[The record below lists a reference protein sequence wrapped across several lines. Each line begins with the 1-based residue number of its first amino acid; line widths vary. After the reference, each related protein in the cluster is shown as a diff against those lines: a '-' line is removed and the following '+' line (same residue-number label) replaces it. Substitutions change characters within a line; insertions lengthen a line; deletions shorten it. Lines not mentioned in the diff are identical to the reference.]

1 MIGLLRLG
9 ADRFDIRQNIDNI
22 EEELLKAVDEMAQYL
37 DTFNRSVSIDSVF
50 LSKNVLKA
58 GYILQTAR
66 YKHVSQRKAYDIF
79 ALICDIGG
87 SLGFL

>member
-37 DTFNRSVSIDSVF
+37 DAFNRSVSIDSVF

-58 GYILQTAR
+58 GYILQTA
-66 YKHVSQRKAYDIF
+66 K
-79 ALICDIGG
+79 L
-87 SLGFL
+87 